1 MLVLTR
7 KAGQAIHIGDNIVV
21 RILGSQNGQF
31 RVGIDAP
38 KDVDIQRDDIKNK
51 KKPEVVS
58 EQ

>member
-21 RILGSQNGQF
+21 RILGYQNGHF
-31 RVGIDAP
+31 RVGIEAP
-38 KDVDIQRDDIKNK
+38 KDIDIQRDDMKNP

-58 EQ
+58 E